1 MSETASSSAPAVA
14 VIGMSGRFPGAPTL
28 DQFWQNLKDGVEAIT
43 FLSEDEAAQ
52 AGVEPDRLRD
62 PHFVRAES
70 RLDGVELFDAEF
82 FDINPREAE
91 LTDPQH
97 RLLLECAWEALENA
111 GYVSSRFPG
120 SIGVYAGCGI
130 NHYLLQNIL
139 SDPDLVRSVS
149 SLQLAVAAD
158 KDYLSTRISY
168 KLGLKGPS
176 IGVQTACSTSLV
188 AVHLASQALLDFQCD
203 LALAGGAS
211 VKPPGRGGYLYEPG
225 GILSPDGH
233 CRAFDSRAGGT
244 VFGSGLG
251 LVVLKRLD
259 EALADNDTILAVLR
273 GSAVNNDG
281 SLKAGYTAPGSAG
294 QIAVLTEALDMA
306 DVDPESISYVEAHG
320 TGTPLGDP
328 IEVSALTQVFRASTE
343 KRGFCALG
351 SVKTGIGHL
360 DAAAG
365 IAGLIKTVLA
375 LRHGWLPPSLH
386 FERPNPEI
394 DFDASPFFVNAGLRP
409 WPAGKGARRAGVS
422 SFGIGGTNAHVVLE
436 EAPAAA
442 PTAPAVRPLQL
453 LVTSGKTAG
462 ALAANSDRLAE
473 HLRALPELALADVAW
488 TLQVGRSAF
497 AHRRAVVCASGAEAA
512 SALTA
517 LDPKLVIEG
526 IGGEAGTPVVFLFP
540 GQGAQYLEMGS
551 GLYPGEAVFRAAFD
565 RCAEI
570 LTPSLGLDLRRF
582 LKPGAASDGS
592 NAAAADAARL
602 EETELAQPALFAVE
616 YALAEQWIAWG
627 VRPRAMLGH
636 SVGEYVAA
644 CLGGTLSLEDALAL
658 VAARG
663 RLMQRL
669 PPGGMLSV
677 PLPAAE
683 VAALLGG
690 RLSLAAENAPLLSTV
705 SGPVDALEEL
715 AATLSGRGVQCRR
728 LRTSHAFHS
737 AMMEP
742 ILEPFRQELAR
753 IRLRS
758 PQLPWVSNL
767 TGAWIR
773 PEEATDP
780 AYWVSHLRHPVRFS
794 AGLATLATLEHAA
807 LLEVGPGR
815 TLLTLARNH
824 PAVPT
829 AWPVVAS
836 LPESRE
842 PGEEQRALLNALGRL
857 WANGVEPEWRAFHGP
872 VSRRRVPLPTY
883 AFERRRFWVERKAA
897 AAPASAPAP
906 AGRKS
911 DLADWFYVPSWKR
924 LPWLAPATGEGGLWL
939 LFVSGGGL
947 GGGLAHELAKRGEAV
962 VTVAPGAA
970 FARRGEGAYELS
982 PRRLEDY
989 QSLLGEL
996 PLAGGALVRI
1006 VHLWATGA
1014 KAAGR
1019 ADREAV
1025 EELETLGF
1033 YSLLHLAQALA
1044 GLSGEV
1050 RVALSVVVSGLF
1062 DVDGSEL
1069 LSPAAALVLGPAKV
1083 IPQELPGLA
1092 CRVIDVVSPAPG
1104 RGEETGAARLL
1115 AELAALDPGAPVA
1128 LRGPHRWVQT
1138 FEPAPLPAAERP
1150 PFRQR
1155 GTYLITG
1162 GMGGLGL
1169 IFAGYLAR
1177 ELAAR
1182 LVLIGRSAF
1191 PPRGDWPLWQDDP
1204 GPLGE
1209 QVRQLLEL
1217 EAAGAEV
1224 MVASADVT
1232 DEAALGAVLT
1242 EARRRFGPL
1251 HGVLHAAGAAGG
1263 GLLLRQTA
1271 ERMSPVLDPKVKGVL
1286 VLDALL
1292 AGEPLDF
1299 FALFSSTFGIT
1310 GGLGRVDYVAANAFL
1325 DAFAHWRSARG
1336 GPRVLALDWYGWERT
1351 GMSLGARPERPGASS
1366 LASSPLLGEG
1376 GGMETSLRLSP
1387 ARHWVLAEHRLMGR
1401 PVLPGTALLEMA
1413 RAAVAAQRP
1422 GTGVELRE
1430 AVFLSPLAVDEGEET
1445 EVRTALAEHA
1455 GELTFR
1461 ITSRDGKGEGW
1472 RLHATGRALP
1482 FDGPAPA
1489 RREPAAIRTRC
1500 AVVDLPVERRAGGKL
1515 TLWGP
1520 RWDVLREGCVG
1531 DGEGLAVLELPPAFA
1546 GDLAVFGLHPAL
1558 LDVATACGLLLTG
1571 RAGYLPLSYGRL
1583 RQHAPLT
1590 RRLLAHFRVDEALSA
1605 GDTAVLEIALLT
1617 ESGEVLVEVE
1627 EFTARKVD
1635 VATPPRAAAA
1645 TDRPAAEG
1653 PVTGRAIRP
1662 AEGIEAFAR
1671 ALASGAGPQIV
1682 VSGVDLE
1689 TLIREQARP
1698 PASAGE
1704 AGRRPG
1710 VAVPGTRHPRPNV
1723 GVPYRAPSS
1732 ELEQMLADLWEEMLG
1747 IEQVGVHDNFFE
1759 LGGHSLLAIDL
1770 ASRLRETLQIE
1781 VPLSRLFVG
1790 ATIAELAKLIV
1801 HLITDQ
1807 VDNAELLEVLAQL
1820 EDPAYAEGNGA
1831 L

>member
-1 MSETASSSAPAVA
+1 
-14 VIGMSGRFPGAPTL
+14 
-28 DQFWQNLKDGVEAIT
+28 
-43 FLSEDEAAQ
+43 
-52 AGVEPDRLRD
+52 
-62 PHFVRAES
+62 
-70 RLDGVELFDAEF
+70 
-82 FDINPREAE
+82 
-91 LTDPQH
+91 
-97 RLLLECAWEALENA
+97 
-111 GYVSSRFPG
+111 
-120 SIGVYAGCGI
+120 
-130 NHYLLQNIL
+130 
-139 SDPDLVRSVS
+139 
-149 SLQLAVAAD
+149 
-158 KDYLSTRISY
+158 
-168 KLGLKGPS
+168 
-176 IGVQTACSTSLV
+176 
-188 AVHLASQALLDFQCD
+188 
-203 LALAGGAS
+203 
-211 VKPPGRGGYLYEPG
+211 
-225 GILSPDGH
+225 
-233 CRAFDSRAGGT
+233 FDSRAGGT

-836 LPESRE
+836 L
-842 PGEEQRALLNALGRL
+842 
-857 WANGVEPEWRAFHGP
+857 
-872 VSRRRVPLPTY
+872 
-883 AFERRRFWVERKAA
+883 
-897 AAPASAPAP
+897 
-906 AGRKS
+906 
-911 DLADWFYVPSWKR
+911 
-924 LPWLAPATGEGGLWL
+924 
-939 LFVSGGGL
+939 
-947 GGGLAHELAKRGEAV
+947 
-962 VTVAPGAA
+962 
-970 FARRGEGAYELS
+970 
-982 PRRLEDY
+982 
-989 QSLLGEL
+989 
-996 PLAGGALVRI
+996 
-1006 VHLWATGA
+1006 
-1014 KAAGR
+1014 
-1019 ADREAV
+1019 
-1025 EELETLGF
+1025 
-1033 YSLLHLAQALA
+1033 
-1044 GLSGEV
+1044 
-1050 RVALSVVVSGLF
+1050 
-1062 DVDGSEL
+1062 
-1069 LSPAAALVLGPAKV
+1069 
-1083 IPQELPGLA
+1083 
-1092 CRVIDVVSPAPG
+1092 
-1104 RGEETGAARLL
+1104 
-1115 AELAALDPGAPVA
+1115 
-1128 LRGPHRWVQT
+1128 
-1138 FEPAPLPAAERP
+1138 
-1150 PFRQR
+1150 
-1155 GTYLITG
+1155 
-1162 GMGGLGL
+1162 
-1169 IFAGYLAR
+1169 
-1177 ELAAR
+1177 
-1182 LVLIGRSAF
+1182 
-1191 PPRGDWPLWQDDP
+1191 
-1204 GPLGE
+1204 
-1209 QVRQLLEL
+1209 
-1217 EAAGAEV
+1217 
-1224 MVASADVT
+1224 
-1232 DEAALGAVLT
+1232 
-1242 EARRRFGPL
+1242 
-1251 HGVLHAAGAAGG
+1251 
-1263 GLLLRQTA
+1263 
-1271 ERMSPVLDPKVKGVL
+1271 
-1286 VLDALL
+1286 
-1292 AGEPLDF
+1292 
-1299 FALFSSTFGIT
+1299 
-1310 GGLGRVDYVAANAFL
+1310 
-1325 DAFAHWRSARG
+1325 
-1336 GPRVLALDWYGWERT
+1336 
-1351 GMSLGARPERPGASS
+1351 
-1366 LASSPLLGEG
+1366 
-1376 GGMETSLRLSP
+1376 
-1387 ARHWVLAEHRLMGR
+1387 
-1401 PVLPGTALLEMA
+1401 
-1413 RAAVAAQRP
+1413 
-1422 GTGVELRE
+1422 
-1430 AVFLSPLAVDEGEET
+1430 
-1445 EVRTALAEHA
+1445 
-1455 GELTFR
+1455 
-1461 ITSRDGKGEGW
+1461 
-1472 RLHATGRALP
+1472 
-1482 FDGPAPA
+1482 
-1489 RREPAAIRTRC
+1489 
-1500 AVVDLPVERRAGGKL
+1500 
-1515 TLWGP
+1515 
-1520 RWDVLREGCVG
+1520 
-1531 DGEGLAVLELPPAFA
+1531 
-1546 GDLAVFGLHPAL
+1546 
-1558 LDVATACGLLLTG
+1558 
-1571 RAGYLPLSYGRL
+1571 
-1583 RQHAPLT
+1583 
-1590 RRLLAHFRVDEALSA
+1590 
-1605 GDTAVLEIALLT
+1605 
-1617 ESGEVLVEVE
+1617 
-1627 EFTARKVD
+1627 
-1635 VATPPRAAAA
+1635 
-1645 TDRPAAEG
+1645 
-1653 PVTGRAIRP
+1653 
-1662 AEGIEAFAR
+1662 
-1671 ALASGAGPQIV
+1671 
-1682 VSGVDLE
+1682 
-1689 TLIREQARP
+1689 
-1698 PASAGE
+1698 
-1704 AGRRPG
+1704 
-1710 VAVPGTRHPRPNV
+1710 
-1723 GVPYRAPSS
+1723 
-1732 ELEQMLADLWEEMLG
+1732 
-1747 IEQVGVHDNFFE
+1747 
-1759 LGGHSLLAIDL
+1759 
-1770 ASRLRETLQIE
+1770 
-1781 VPLSRLFVG
+1781 
-1790 ATIAELAKLIV
+1790 
-1801 HLITDQ
+1801 
-1807 VDNAELLEVLAQL
+1807 
-1820 EDPAYAEGNGA
+1820 
-1831 L
+1831 